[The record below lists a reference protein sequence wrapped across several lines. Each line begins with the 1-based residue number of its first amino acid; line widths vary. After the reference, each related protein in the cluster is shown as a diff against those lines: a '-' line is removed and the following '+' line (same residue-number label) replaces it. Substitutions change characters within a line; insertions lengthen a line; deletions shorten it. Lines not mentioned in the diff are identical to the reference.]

1 MKAWCILRKRREVRR
16 DLVLADLGFL
26 LAAGFDVFL
35 CELEVGFASEEA
47 AVESGAW
54 APAVAVH
61 TTALE
66 KTTKRKNL
74 RNPTT
79 SF

>member
-16 DLVLADLGFL
+16 DLIVADLDFF

-35 CELEVGFASEEA
+35 CELEDGFASEEA
-47 AVESGAW
+47 AAEPGAC
-54 APAVAVH
+54 ARTVAVH
-61 TTALE
+61 TTIL
-66 KTTKRKNL
+66 KKITRRNL